1 MNFTNRITS
10 TPFFDLDA
18 YKDIARDEKAT
29 KSALGVVVLAGL
41 SCGAGLRGMDPFG
54 WIDGAVFAVVVFT
67 SATAAAFIAAHK
79 FDRTAWSW
87 NKAARCV
94 RILGYA
100 LAPGVFGVAGFVLSA
115 KLVVAVM
122 IWSAASYVHAL
133 RLAFDYESE
142 SVRPPIAIGVVIVA
156 VGAAWGYT
164 TAINGGLE
172 FLLLLVLAA
181 VCVFHKAVARWLFGH
196 ADTATK
202 ASKLNLNLRGEI
214 LLQWSETRRLFREKG
229 WDVTVGELVEAFTLL
244 KTRRHAEEG
253 EEEVEPPPLPVEG
266 GGKEESAGDAEEAV
280 EAIVEVGRKE
290 ETRETESVEV
300 APAVGSKAE
309 GERAGD
315 RPGEAEPAM
324 SELEEGDA
332 GREPEADEAGIAVED
347 DVATEADP
355 LSEPAAVV
363 GLGVADVVERIFNE
377 AISGYE
383 STEAFRSEFKGRSVK
398 WRGRL
403 SQVEEFTYDTVFGGE
418 GGVKAV
424 IEIAEIATGYGKLP
438 VEAVLRLPAERLQL
452 AQAGVGSE
460 IAFGGELFESDP
472 YSRRVFLRGDL
483 S

>member
-133 RLAFDYESE
+133 RLAFDYEPE

-244 KTRRHAEEG
+244 KTRRHAEE
-253 EEEVEPPPLPVEG
+253 EEEESVEPPPLPVEG

-280 EAIVEVGRKE
+280 EAIIED
-290 ETRETESVEV
+290 
-300 APAVGSKAE
+300 GSK
-309 GERAGD
+309 
-315 RPGEAEPAM
+315 
-324 SELEEGDA
+324 
-332 GREPEADEAGIAVED
+332 
-347 DVATEADP
+347 
-355 LSEPAAVV
+355 
-363 GLGVADVVERIFNE
+363 
-377 AISGYE
+377 
-383 STEAFRSEFKGRSVK
+383 
-398 WRGRL
+398 
-403 SQVEEFTYDTVFGGE
+403 
-418 GGVKAV
+418 
-424 IEIAEIATGYGKLP
+424 
-438 VEAVLRLPAERLQL
+438 
-452 AQAGVGSE
+452 
-460 IAFGGELFESDP
+460 
-472 YSRRVFLRGDL
+472 
-483 S
+483 